1 MKSRRWNKVSIL
13 WTTTHSALT
22 AYVDPAFHSL
32 ISLSFTN
39 EIERPHIYCTY
50 VCFGSFH
57 IFASCLCATVH
68 HKYLPYFGNYIKM
81 KAIFVAISLHC
92 FLLSFISAESINKN
106 VFSFQQLI
114 LKTLIFKKTCKRIC
128 SPDDLLK
135 EDKWGVKK
143 YFSAYYHELKR
154 EICQLVYVSRNT
166 RGF

>member
-1 MKSRRWNKVSIL
+1 MKQGKYIVNSNSFCLDGLCWPCFPFTDILKLHKWN
-13 WTTTHSALT
+13 
-22 AYVDPAFHSL
+22 
-32 ISLSFTN
+32 
-39 EIERPHIYCTY
+39 RPHIYRTY

-57 IFASCLCATVH
+57 IFASSLCATVH
-68 HKYLPYFGNYIKM
+68 RKYLPYFGNYIKM

-166 RGF
+166 REF